1 MDNAFDIA
9 FKKTQNEQE
18 SIQLKSS
25 GEIPMWVNGSY
36 FRNGPGTFSTSS
48 KRFKHWFDGL
58 AMIHRFDIQNGKVEY
73 ASKYL
78 DTNVKES
85 IIDRDSMDF
94 PEFATDP
101 CYSIFQKLK
110 SWFVGVNPKVNIQNI
125 NGRLISLGETMM
137 QLEID
142 EKTLESIG
150 VHNYNNH
157 KLTAGV
163 TTAHP
168 HIEEDSMYNVVLKMG
183 VLNYYDI
190 LEYNVERKRSKSI
203 CKIPIAKPSYIHS
216 MGMSKNYF
224 ILAHFPYECTSIN
237 FLLKKR
243 PFIENFNWNE
253 NKKTQIFIVS
263 KKTGKLIHKLKTE
276 PFFAFH
282 FINAFE
288 KDNRLIF
295 DLGVYPNA
303 DIIDSFYLEHL
314 ANENKNLPGSKV
326 ERFTFNFETEALERR
341 VISEQL
347 VELVTLDDRLRGA
360 DYAHVYGAGISDK
373 GLQQFYDQLVK
384 INLKT
389 GEHIIWKDPDY
400 YPSEPKFIPKE
411 NGNDDEGIVLSIL
424 INVKDKTKGSKL
436 LFLDAKTFKEIASCE
451 TPQTIVPGFHTCFLS

>member
-157 KLTAGV
+157 K
-163 TTAHP
+163 
-168 HIEEDSMYNVVLKMG
+168 
-183 VLNYYDI
+183 
-190 LEYNVERKRSKSI
+190 
-203 CKIPIAKPSYIHS
+203 
-216 MGMSKNYF
+216 
-224 ILAHFPYECTSIN
+224 
-237 FLLKKR
+237 FLLLN
-243 PFIENFNWNE
+243 P
-253 NKKTQIFIVS
+253 
-263 KKTGKLIHKLKTE
+263 LIYT
-276 PFFAFH
+276 AW
-282 FINAFE
+282 ACQ
-288 KDNRLIF
+288 R
-295 DLGVYPNA
+295 
-303 DIIDSFYLEHL
+303 II
-314 ANENKNLPGSKV
+314 
-326 ERFTFNFETEALERR
+326 
-341 VISEQL
+341 
-347 VELVTLDDRLRGA
+347 
-360 DYAHVYGAGISDK
+360 
-373 GLQQFYDQLVK
+373 
-384 INLKT
+384 
-389 GEHIIWKDPDY
+389 
-400 YPSEPKFIPKE
+400 
-411 NGNDDEGIVLSIL
+411 
-424 INVKDKTKGSKL
+424 
-436 LFLDAKTFKEIASCE
+436 LFLPIFLMN
-451 TPQTIVPGFHTCFLS
+451 VPPLISS